1 MYVQQK
7 RDSHVTVMWYSFDIS
22 CVLETKAQ
30 FSALSMHKKF
40 LHSVATLHC

>member
-7 RDSHVTVMWYSFDIS
+7 HDSHVTVMWYSFDIS
-22 CVLETKAQ
+22 CILETKAQ
-30 FSALSMHKKF
+30 FSALSTHKKF